1 MSYLNLLA
9 VKNFVGIIFIVV
21 GCAVVLGVG
30 IYLLYHFVLSRNRYR
45 KQVNDLERKHS
56 YLNALLTGQDSQHI
70 HRLEIISR
78 TNLLYVEKYNE
89 FSRRFKDIYEGED
102 KFAESLIKQLKTLIT
117 NNQYQN
123 IKSVISETK
132 AAINSFEEKVIKL
145 DNDLYNVIKPE
156 EDSRQNALQLKENY
170 RNVKQFYYT
179 NSKDLEFV
187 STSFNHVF
195 DKLDDKFS
203 QFDNLIEGGE
213 YDDANNLL
221 IQVNKV
227 VKALDST
234 LKELPNLCVLLQNII
249 PAKIKELTEK
259 YEITESKG
267 VPLFNISFKSKL
279 ENWNIKLNDI
289 QQRLINLQTNGA
301 LQELTDIQ
309 NEIAEVSNQLDLE
322 VTDRDDFNTNY
333 ELYYH
338 KAIELEKSYLKICSL
353 LPHIQGIYQLTE
365 EQISNIEQLKV
376 LMNSLGASKRN
387 LDNFVHSATKQP
399 YSVLKRRLDD
409 LINDYDRASKAID
422 DFKALVDYLKS
433 TVEEAHTLIFAY
445 YYHCKQIEAILKEIA
460 VETFASQYTDTINQ
474 IYDYLNQINAL
485 INVRPINVFEVSQKV
500 EELKTIANNCFDD
513 IENKS
518 RESKLAESAIVYAN
532 RDRNHQGDVH
542 QQLCVLE
549 TQFFNGEFAKV
560 YHDANAIYRR
570 VHVEDNTNN
579 G

>member
-1 MSYLNLLA
+1 MSYLNIFA
-9 VKNFVGIIFIVV
+9 AKNMVGIILIIV
-21 GCAVVLGVG
+21 GSAVVLGVVL
-30 IYLLYHFVLSRNRYR
+30 YLLYHFVFSRNRLR
-45 KQVNDLERKHS
+45 KQINDLERKHS

-102 KFAESLIKQLKTLIT
+102 KFAESLIKQLKNLVA

-123 IKSVISETK
+123 IKSVINETK
-132 AAINSFEEKVIKL
+132 EAINSFEEKVIKL

-156 EDSRQNALQLKENY
+156 EDSRQAALQLKENY

-179 NSKDLEFV
+179 NSKDLELV
-187 STSFNHVF
+187 SQSFNRVF
-195 DKLDDKFS
+195 DKLDDKFA
-203 QFDNLIEGGE
+203 QFDSLIESGE

-221 IQVNKV
+221 VQVNKV
-227 VKALDST
+227 VKALDNT

-249 PAKIKELTEK
+249 PNQINELSEK
-259 YEITESKG
+259 YELTESKG
-267 VPLFNISFKSKL
+267 VPLFNISFKTKL
-279 ENWNIKLNDI
+279 ENWNIQLNDVQARI
-289 QQRLINLQTNGA
+289 INLQTNGV
-301 LQELTDIQ
+301 LDELTNMQ
-309 NEIAEVSNQLDLE
+309 NEISEVSNQLDLE
-322 VTDRDDFNTNY
+322 ITDKDEFNNNY
-333 ELYYH
+333 EIYYH

-353 LPHIQGIYQLTE
+353 LPHIQEIYLLTSEQLASIE
-365 EQISNIEQLKV
+365 ELKV

-409 LINDYDRASKAID
+409 LINDFDRTNKAID

-445 YYHCKQIEAILKEIA
+445 YYHCKQVEAILNDIA
-460 VETFASQYTDTINQ
+460 VEAFTSQYVDTINQ

-518 RESKLAESAIVYAN
+518 RESKLAESSIVYAN

-570 VHVEDNTNN
+570 VHVEDNANN
-579 G
+579 E